1 MRQWGIPKDKLT
13 HFISLSLSLSALFY
27 IPILIQQLTLF
38 LFFPHFIFES
48 SFFLW
53 APSSLKSLSFREC
66 CLLFI
71 QKSLCL
77 VRGKFHST
85 PLEPWVDFDFSS
97 FCNWVFFFGVQF
109 GFLAVEKS
117 ANSWESQGF
126 WFLQVGFIFG
136 GLFEFWATEKSAKF
150 RES

>member
-1 MRQWGIPKDKLT
+1 MRKWGIPKDKLT
-13 HFISLSLSLSALFY
+13 HFISLSLCALLHPYLNSTTHAFLVLSSLHLR
-27 IPILIQQLTLF
+27 
-38 LFFPHFIFES
+38 S

-53 APSSLKSLSFREC
+53 ALSSLKSLSFREC

-85 PLEPWVDFDFSS
+85 LLEPWVDFDFSS
-97 FCNWVFFFGVQF
+97 FCDWVFFFGVQF
-109 GFLAVEKS
+109 GFLAIEKS
-117 ANSWESQGF
+117 ANFWESQGF
-126 WFLQVGFIFG
+126 WFLQVCFIFG